1 MSDFQF
7 QLNVD
12 IHGEGDREVEVSMP
26 KWYSFSNINIL
37 SDTLVGSMAY
47 TIKFVGK
54 SSCLPDF
61 QFSCS
66 SVREV
71 FMFCNVLGLEESY
84 QSLELEI
91 KTRTCSKRQH
101 HAVAKL
107 CVPWT
112 DGFERYHHFT

>member
-26 KWYSFSNINIL
+26 KWYSFSSINLL

-54 SSCLPDF
+54 SAFLFCFRRYLNITSGVCFMPIWWAYQLFVSFP
-61 QFSCS
+61 FS
-66 SVREV
+66 R
-71 FMFCNVLGLEESY
+71 
-84 QSLELEI
+84 
-91 KTRTCSKRQH
+91 K
-101 HAVAKL
+101 
-107 CVPWT
+107 
-112 DGFERYHHFT
+112 